1 MDLFGGFKDIAAVI
15 GTLFILSLA
24 FRSIFGDYWE
34 KQYRDQGDD
43 PEEEKMRRKEKE
55 RGDWWR
61 DKEEAFF
68 KKFQRK
74 RK

>member
-1 MDLFGGFKDIAAVI
+1 MEIFEGLKNIAALI
-15 GTLFILSLA
+15 GALFILSII
-24 FRSIFGDYWE
+24 FRSIFGDYWK
-34 KQYRDQGDD
+34 KQYSEEGDD